1 MGAYKYLEELWKKK
15 QSDVMRFVLR
25 LRTWEYRQLPAI
37 HRVSHSSRPD
47 KARRLGYKAKQG
59 IVIYRVRVKRGG
71 RKKPVSKGIVYGK
84 PASQGVTGLKF
95 KRNHRSVAEE
105 RAGRTLGGLRVLNS
119 YWVAQD
125 ATYKFFEVILV
136 DPAHNAIRNDA
147 RLNWLAKPVH
157 KHRELRG
164 LTTAGKKGRGLR
176 VKGGKDNKKR
186 PSQLANWKRRNQI
199 SLRRYR

>member
-1 MGAYKYLEELWKKK
+1 VAE
-15 QSDVMRFVLR
+15 
-25 LRTWEYRQLPAI
+25 
-37 HRVSHSSRPD
+37 
-47 KARRLGYKAKQG
+47 
-59 IVIYRVRVKRGG
+59 
-71 RKKPVSKGIVYGK
+71 KKPVSKGIVYGK
-84 PASQGVTGLKF
+84 PTSQGVVGLKF

-105 RAGRTLGGLRVLNS
+105 RAGRHLGGLRVLNS

-136 DPAHNAIRNDA
+136 DPAHNAIRNDP

>member
-15 QSDVMRFVLR
+15 QSDVMRFILR

-37 HRVSHSSRPD
+37 HRVSRPSRPD

-59 IVIYRVRVKRGG
+59 IVIYRIRIRRGG

-84 PASQGVTGLKF
+84 PASQGVVGLKF
-95 KRNHRSVAEE
+95 KRNTRSVAEE
-105 RAGRTLGGLRVLNS
+105 RVGRKLGGLRVLNS

-125 ATYKFFEVILV
+125 ATYKFFEVIMV
-136 DPAHNAIRNDA
+136 DPAHTAIRNDP
-147 RLNWLAKPVH
+147 RLNWISRPVH

-164 LTTAGKKGRGLR
+164 QTSAGKKGRGLR
-176 VKGGKDNKKR
+176 VKGGKENKKR